1 MVEEIIKTEADIIG
15 CNWCLSFNHNERK
28 MNQPSFVSS
37 GEAIQKMLHGTMRWN
52 LWLLL

>member
-37 GEAIQKMLHGTMRWN
+37 GEAIQKCCMVLCAGTYGF
-52 LWLLL
+52 LL